1 MADGSDIKK
10 PKTRRWK
17 SGTVAKR
24 EIRKLLRTTN
34 LLFPKRSFQRLVREI
49 AQDYQD
55 IRFTTG
61 SMQAIQEAAE
71 VFVTETF
78 HKVSTERIILDTH
91 KMCPLFPDDAL
102 R

>member
-1 MADGSDIKK
+1 
-10 PKTRRWK
+10 
-17 SGTVAKR
+17 
-24 EIRKLLRTTN
+24 
-34 LLFPKRSFQRLVREI
+34 VREI

-78 HKVSTERIILDTH
+78 HKVSTERIIFITH
-91 KMCPLFPDDAL
+91 PT
-102 R
+102 

>member
-1 MADGSDIKK
+1 M
-10 PKTRRWK
+10 
-17 SGTVAKR
+17 
-24 EIRKLLRTTN
+24 
-34 LLFPKRSFQRLVREI
+34 REI

-91 KMCPLFPDDAL
+91 TKCASCSQTMLCGNVVDI
-102 R
+102 